1 MSDSAYLRIWD
12 AIDQGPQTAPK
23 AGDEAS
29 QTFVDFL
36 KLLYGPEEA
45 ELVQHL
51 KMGMKLKS
59 AADVAS
65 DAGVAEDEVNR
76 ILEALVKKGRLIG
89 LGDNYSIPFIPLLL
103 NNHQFVAEI
112 GPDDLEAAKLYL
124 KFFIEEG
131 YYKYY
136 ESSEKGTQIMRVIP
150 VEKSVRAEQ
159 KILDTEEA
167 HHIIDAVENLSL
179 VPCPCRTRTEKLG
192 IRECR
197 DRFPVANCIMTDM
210 SAAFFQNLGIG
221 KKVTADEAKQYF
233 SEMQELGLVG
243 TTDNHQDKGHTVIC
257 MCCDD
262 CCSQLRGR
270 TRWANP
276 DAVAPSNFV
285 ARSNE
290 NCVMCGDCVDR
301 CFFDAI
307 SLDEEQGGAVVDE
320 AKCMGCG
327 VCTFA
332 CPEEALRLE
341 RLEREQPFA
350 NSRELIKRV
359 AVENREG

>member
-1 MSDSAYLRIWD
+1 MR
-12 AIDQGPQTAPK
+12 APK
-23 AGDEAS
+23 AGDSIS
-29 QTFVDFL
+29 QAFVDFL
-36 KLLYGPEEA
+36 KLLYTPEEA

-51 KMGMKLKS
+51 KMGVKLRP
-59 AADVAS
+59 AAEVAT
-65 DAGVAEDEVNR
+65 DAGAAEAEVNAA
-76 ILEALVKKGRLIG
+76 LETLAKKGLLIG
-89 LGDNYSIPFIPLLL
+89 IGDHYAIPFIPLLV
-103 NNHQFVAEI
+103 NNHHFTEEI

-136 ESSEKGTQIMRVIP
+136 ESSKKGTQIMRVIP
-150 VEKSVRAEQ
+150 VGESVRDEQ
-159 KILDTEEA
+159 KILNTEEA
-167 HHIIDAVENLSL
+167 HHIIDAVENISL

-221 KKVTADEAKQYF
+221 KKVTAEEAKQYF

-243 TTDNHQDKGHTVIC
+243 TTDNHEDSGHTVIC
-257 MCCDD
+257 LCCND

-270 TRWANP
+270 TRWDNP

-290 NCVMCGDCVDR
+290 DCVMCGECVDR
-301 CFFDAI
+301 CFFGAI
-307 SLDEEQGGAVVDE
+307 SLDDDQGCALVDE

-327 VCTFA
+327 VCTFS